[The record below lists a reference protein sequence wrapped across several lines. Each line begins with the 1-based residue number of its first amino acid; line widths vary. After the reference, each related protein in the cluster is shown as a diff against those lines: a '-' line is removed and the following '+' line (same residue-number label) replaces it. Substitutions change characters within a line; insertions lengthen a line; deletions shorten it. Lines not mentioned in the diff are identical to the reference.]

1 MHNSMGLVTQKDI
14 IFILMMV
21 AESIGQSLE
30 MIGKKLK
37 KLDMDTLLLIM
48 KSLMIVRRW
57 RH

>member
-1 MHNSMGLVTQKDI
+1 MHNSMGLVKHKDI
-14 IFILMMV
+14 IFILMTV
-21 AESIGQSLE
+21 AESMGQSLE

-48 KSLMIVRRW
+48 KSLMIARRW